1 MGYIFIIFSLSAGL
15 IKGFCGKKISGLVST
30 VKGTFYTNLL
40 RMLIC
45 VAVGFLIVI
54 SNGYLAFNIDITT
67 FLIAAVSGI
76 STAMFVVSWIFCVRR
91 GAYVMIDVFL
101 MLGGGLTIGLCKLF
115 FNETASINQL
125 IGFVLLVIAS
135 YIMCSYSSSIKGG
148 FSFSSF
154 LLLVVCGVFSGLT
167 DFSQKWYI
175 YSQPTGSVGIFNF
188 YTYLFAAVVL
198 LISFAIAD
206 KKEKAQN
213 DGKSLKVFLVICVMA
228 VCLFSCSYF
237 KTMAAK
243 FVPSAV
249 LYPLISGSSIVLS
262 AIMSAIFFKEKITPK
277 CIIGIMI
284 ALGAII
290 IMNL

>member
-1 MGYIFIIFSLSAGL
+1 MGYILIIFALSAGL
-15 IKGFCGKKISGLVST
+15 IKGFCGKRISGLVST
-30 VKGTFYTNLL
+30 VKGTFYMNLI

-54 SNGYLAFNIDITT
+54 SNGYLAFKIDITT

-91 GAYVMIDVFL
+91 GAYVMVDVFL

-125 IGFVLLVIAS
+125 MGFVLLVIAS
-135 YIMCSYSSSIKGG
+135 YIMCSYSSSIKNG

-154 LLLVVCGVFSGLT
+154 LLLVVCGTFNGLT
-167 DFSQKWYI
+167 DFSQKWFI
-175 YSQPTGSVGIFNF
+175 YSQTAGDVGVFNF
-188 YTYLFAAVVL
+188 YTYLFASIVL
-198 LISFAIAD
+198 LVSFIIAD
-206 KKEKAQN
+206 KTEKVPN
-213 DGKSLKVFLVICVMA
+213 DGKSLKIFFVICVMA
-228 VCLFSCSYF
+228 VCLFACSYF

-249 LYPLISGSSIVLS
+249 LYPLTSGATIVLS
-262 AIMSAIFFKEKITPK
+262 SIMAAIFFKERITPK

-284 ALGAII
+284 ALAAII

>member
-1 MGYIFIIFSLSAGL
+1 MGCIFIILAISAGL

-30 VKGTFYTNLL
+30 VKGTFYINLI
-40 RMLIC
+40 RMLMC
-45 VAVGFLIVI
+45 VAIGFLIVI
-54 SNGYLAFNIDITT
+54 SNGYLAFKIDITT
-67 FLIAAVSGI
+67 FLIAVVSGI
-76 STAMFVVSWIFCVRR
+76 STAMFVVSWILCVRR
-91 GAYVMIDVFL
+91 GAYIMIDVFL

-115 FNETASINQL
+115 FNETVSINQL

-135 YIMCSYSSSIKGG
+135 CIMCSYSSSIKSG

-154 LLLVVCGVFSGLT
+154 LLLVVCGVFNGLA
-167 DFSQKWYI
+167 DFSQKCYI

-198 LISFAIAD
+198 LISFVIAD
-206 KKEKAQN
+206 KREKTEN
-213 DGKSLKVFLVICVMA
+213 DGKSLKVFFVMCVMA
-228 VCLFSCSYF
+228 VCLFANSYF

-243 FVPSAV
+243 FLPSAV
-249 LYPLISGSSIVLS
+249 LYPLSSGMGIVLS
-262 AIMSAIFFKEKITPK
+262 AIMAAIFFKEKITPK
-277 CIIGIMI
+277 CIIGIMV